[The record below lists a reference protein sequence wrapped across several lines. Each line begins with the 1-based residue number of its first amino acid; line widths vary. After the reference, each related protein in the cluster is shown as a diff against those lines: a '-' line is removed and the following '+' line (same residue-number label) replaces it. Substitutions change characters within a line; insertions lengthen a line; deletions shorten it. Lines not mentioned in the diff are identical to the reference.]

1 MTLNKSGN
9 IWAKAKK
16 TTKKGLTKFK
26 KTAVTSAAS
35 TKKWAIGVEKKLT
48 PQQRFLG
55 KKLPKALWKTAKWAW
70 KAPISAAA
78 IVAAPMIVKS
88 VGEKLP
94 RMKFPS
100 GKEWTKKGRWY
111 V

>member
-9 IWAKAKK
+9 IWSKAKK

-35 TKKWAIGVEKKLT
+35 TKKWAIGIEKKLT
-48 PQQRFLG
+48 PQQRLLA
-55 KKLPKALWKTAKWAW
+55 KKLPTALWKTAKWAF
-70 KAPISAAA
+70 KAPLSASA
-78 IVAAPMIVKS
+78 IVAAPMIVHA
-88 VGEKLP
+88 VGKKLP
-94 RMKFPS
+94 GMKFPS
-100 GKEWTKKGRWY
+100 SKQWTKKGRWM